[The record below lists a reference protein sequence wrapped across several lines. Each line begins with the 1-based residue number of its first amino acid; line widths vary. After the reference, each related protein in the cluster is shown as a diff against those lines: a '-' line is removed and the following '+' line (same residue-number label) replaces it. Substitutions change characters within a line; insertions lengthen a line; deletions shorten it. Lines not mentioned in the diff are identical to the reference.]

1 MKKLLLFILILSST
15 YAISAE
21 YELIHPKDVQDI
33 KDCKYEVGYSEKKEC
48 TTKDKFDK
56 WWRNACAISSAQ
68 AKSDFSAKKIYKSC
82 LDRVGALDKEFES
95 KN

>member
-1 MKKLLLFILILSST
+1 MILSST

-33 KDCKYEVGYSEKKEC
+33 KNCKYDIGIEKKEC

-82 LDRVGALDKEFES
+82 LDRNGVLDKEFES
-95 KN
+95 KK